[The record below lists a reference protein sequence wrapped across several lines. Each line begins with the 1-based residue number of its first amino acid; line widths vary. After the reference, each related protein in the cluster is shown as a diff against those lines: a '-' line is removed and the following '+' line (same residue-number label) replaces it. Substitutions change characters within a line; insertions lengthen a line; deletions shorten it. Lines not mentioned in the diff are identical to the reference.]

1 MTQYISGRM
10 QRGFTIVELLI
21 VIVVIAIL
29 AAITI
34 VAYNGIQNQARRAS
48 LQSDASQATK
58 QIQAFA
64 VNNAETFPS
73 SISSCPTPT
82 STAICLRQSGDN
94 TATYVV
100 DNSFSPRSYCY
111 STTASNG
118 DSYYT
123 DQSGQVLPGNCSQQ
137 SCYAIQQSG
146 GAHGSG
152 TYWIQPS
159 SASQPMRVYCDM
171 ERAGGGWT
179 LLMTNP
185 GPQTLWN
192 SVTYTELNA
201 QRPSISQGY
210 SILAHA
216 NAIKS
221 NVSGNLQYRIDGEA
235 LGRWGGVFS
244 APFSTSLQST
254 SAQTVAT
261 LTQQFDSWT
270 LDTTPADGTQALS
283 TTVPW
288 ISSSY
293 GITTWGGSGNWYGT
307 LATHQSSWSPAPY
320 ISGPKT
326 NPGIIW
332 YWVR

>member
-34 VAYNGIQNQARRAS
+34 VAYNGIQNQARLAS
-48 LQSDASQATK
+48 LQADVSQASK
-58 QIQAFA
+58 QIKAFA
-64 VNNAETFPS
+64 VTNADAYPTS
-73 SISSCPTPT
+73 VSSCPSPT
-82 STAICLRQSGDN
+82 STALCLNPSDDN

-100 DNSFSPRSYCY
+100 DNSFTPRSYCY
-111 STTASNG
+111 SSTADNG
-118 DSYYT
+118 ESYFT
-123 DQSGQVLPGNCSQQ
+123 DEAGQVLPGDCSQQ

-159 SASQPMRVYCDM
+159 GVASPMRVYCDM
-171 ERAGGGWT
+171 ETAGGGWT
-179 LLMTNP
+179 LLLTNP
-185 GPQTLWN
+185 GPHTLWN
-192 SVTYTELNA
+192 SVTLTELNM
-201 QRPSISQGY
+201 QQPSVSQGY
-210 SILAHA
+210 SIVGLA

-221 NVSGNLQYRIDGEA
+221 NISGNLQYRIDGEA
-235 LGRWGGVFS
+235 FGRWGGVFS

-254 SAQTVAT
+254 SAQTVAN
-261 LTQQFDSWT
+261 LTQPFDNWT
-270 LDTTPADGTQALS
+270 LDTTPADGTSALS
-283 TTVPW
+283 RTVPW
-288 ISSSY
+288 ISSAY
-293 GITTWGGSGNWYGT
+293 GLTTWGGSGNWYGT
-307 LATHQSSWSPAPY
+307 LATHQSSWTPAPY
-320 ISGPKT
+320 ISSQKV